1 MYRIAVYDNDE
12 AKVITEIL
20 YRDAPKFNAEIHVF
34 TYNDGKEL
42 LQTHI
47 RFNLILL
54 EIKGIEEIKLAR
66 RIRRNDPQVQIVY
79 ITDDLKYIKQA
90 YKVHAF
96 DYIQKPYQGTE
107 ISRILEDYL
116 RFANFLK
123 KDVIKFKQ
131 TNGREILISADK
143 IVYISCG
150 TKKREVIII
159 TDENDYKCRGIISEI
174 YSELSNFDF
183 FMPHRSHIVNLS
195 HIKTY
200 IKNEK
205 IYMNNNDEIPLS
217 KGRSKEFEEK
227 YKRKM
232 NELI

>member
-20 YRDAPKFNAEIHVF
+20 YRDAPKFNAEVHVF
-34 TYNDGKEL
+34 TYTDGKEL

-47 RFNLILL
+47 RFNLIFL

-66 RIRRNDPQVQIVY
+66 RIRRIDPQVQIVF
-79 ITDDLKYIKQA
+79 ITDNFKYLKQA

-96 DYIQKPYQGTE
+96 DYIQKPCKETE

-116 RFANFLK
+116 RFANFLR

-131 TNGREILISADK
+131 LNGREILISADK
-143 IVYISCG
+143 IMYISCG
-150 TKKREVIII
+150 TKKREVIVI
-159 TDENDYKCRGIISEI
+159 TNDNDYICRGIINEI

-195 HIKTY
+195 QIKTY
-200 IKNEK
+200 IRNEK
-205 IYMNNNDEIPLS
+205 IFMNNDDEIPLS
-217 KGRSKEFEEK
+217 KGRSKEFEAT
-227 YKRKM
+227 YKRKVD
-232 NELI
+232 EL